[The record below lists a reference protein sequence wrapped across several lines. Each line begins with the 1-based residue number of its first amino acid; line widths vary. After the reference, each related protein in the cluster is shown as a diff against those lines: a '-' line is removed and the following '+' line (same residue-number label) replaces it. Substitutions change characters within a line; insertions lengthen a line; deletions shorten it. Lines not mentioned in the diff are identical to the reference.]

1 MTLLKLKNGQLIN
14 LDALTRIT
22 PRNDTVEMDLGTL
35 SVTLKDAD
43 DVKAFWAIAEPRNE

>member
-1 MTLLKLKNGQLIN
+1 MTIFKLKNGQLLN

-22 PRNDTVEMDLGTL
+22 PRSDSVELDLGTL

-43 DVKAFWAIAEPRNE
+43 DIKALWVIAIPTL